1 MTAVAAVIGTVT
13 TGSMI
18 LEWSFLSMGLRGAGS
33 FIPFVL
39 AVLRPRL
46 LPPVW
51 ALASCCGGLTA
62 MLAWAFTR
70 MPGDPL
76 FAGLAVSAAFAG
88 FGALFGKKYLSH
100 LHGRGE

>member
-1 MTAVAAVIGTVT
+1 
-13 TGSMI
+13 
-18 LEWSFLSMGLRGAGS
+18 
-33 FIPFVL
+33 
-39 AVLRPRL
+39 
-46 LPPVW
+46 
-51 ALASCCGGLTA
+51 